1 MGAALPS
8 ADELKTWVSVNRK
21 IMMKRGQ
28 KELVESVDEGETEE
42 SDEEGG
48 GESGEESHDSM

>member
-1 MGAALPS
+1 M
-8 ADELKTWVSVNRK
+8 SVNRK

-48 GESGEESHDSM
+48 GESGEESDDSM

>member
-1 MGAALPS
+1 M
-8 ADELKTWVSVNRK
+8 SVNRK